1 MITRLLV
8 LLALLAS
15 LCTGYTASVT
25 LAWDPSPDTN
35 VAGYYLS
42 WGTNSGNYTLT
53 NVCPGAVTN
62 NVVSNLT
69 PYVVYFFA
77 VAAYSEDSLMSDWS
91 NEVTYTNNPPILP
104 ADLAP
109 PPERMHAKKLN
120 AKSVKVGTL
129 GLKK

>member
-1 MITRLLV
+1 MKTLLIFFLV
-8 LLALLAS
+8 LLSFYSHA
-15 LCTGYTASVT
+15 ASVT
-25 LAWDPSPDTN
+25 LAWDPSPDVA

-42 WGTNSGNYTLT
+42 YGFSSGNYTFT

-62 NVVSNLT
+62 NVVSNLM

-77 VAAYSEDSLMSDWS
+77 VAAYSEDGLMSDWS
-91 NEVTYTNNPPILP
+91 NEVTYTNNPPVLP
-104 ADLAP
+104 ADLPTP
-109 PPERMHAKKLN
+109 PDRMHAKKLN